1 VIKNV
6 RSEKE
11 VVELTARKPSHI
23 SMAPQRPPWGDP
35 WTCFRNRGGWNEFVD
50 SIHEAQLEE
59 PSMKNKRGADPGL
72 GV

>member
-1 VIKNV
+1 
-6 RSEKE
+6 
-11 VVELTARKPSHI
+11 
-23 SMAPQRPPWGDP
+23 MQMFPQ
-35 WTCFRNRGGWNEFVD
+35 RGGWNEFVD

>member
-1 VIKNV
+1 M
-6 RSEKE
+6 EM
-11 VVELTARKPSHI
+11 L
-23 SMAPQRPPWGDP
+23 PQRG
-35 WTCFRNRGGWNEFVD
+35 RNEFVD